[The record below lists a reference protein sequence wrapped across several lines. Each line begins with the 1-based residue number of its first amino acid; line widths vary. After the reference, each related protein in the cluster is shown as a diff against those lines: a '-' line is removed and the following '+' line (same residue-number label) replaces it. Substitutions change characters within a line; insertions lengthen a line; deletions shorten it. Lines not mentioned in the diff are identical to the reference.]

1 MMCNCEPSGPIALLK
16 RTLASLAKVP
26 KYAHSDC

>member
-1 MMCNCEPSGPIALLK
+1 MMCDCEPSGLVALLK
-16 RTLASLAKVP
+16 RTLASLAKVA